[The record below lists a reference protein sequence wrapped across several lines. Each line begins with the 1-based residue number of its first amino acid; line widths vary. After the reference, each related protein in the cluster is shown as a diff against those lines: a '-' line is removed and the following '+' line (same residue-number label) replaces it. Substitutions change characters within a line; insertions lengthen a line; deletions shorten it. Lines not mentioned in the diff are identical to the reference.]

1 MIFYINVYKLHF
13 YVASTNIYLTAK
25 KRKKTWTCSVS
36 LAKKRVLCS
45 GKMEKIC
52 SDTKK
57 H

>member
-1 MIFYINVYKLHF
+1 MIFYINLYKLHS
-13 YVASTNIYLTAK
+13 YIASAHIYLTADIFI
-25 KRKKTWTCSVS
+25 S

-57 H
+57 R